1 MDSDSFDSGFYTE
14 MDDSISSSDELDLQH
29 PIAVR
34 IPPAEEDPVEEAA
47 PSVERRSLYS
57 LGYLNFFEKKPA
69 SLEEEMNS
77 WYDYMRAYTPLMHL
91 MLEEYKFR
99 WDHYQ
104 YKRRSR
110 MAANFQDS
118 EDDSDNSNSSITSS
132 IVDGFPNSDEV
143 HTHGFNNHMESIRPG
158 YYIFL
163 SYFQGG
169 WPYPLVKRF
178 LKTQMGLRCFRSQ
191 TVNEALTEQDDFRA
205 LIKFRSVKARAD
217 VFTMLSENEM
227 LDQFKYVCVDADE
240 NYFNYGVI
248 KQLRYTKGCVGLPT
262 FLVAI
267 K

>member
-1 MDSDSFDSGFYTE
+1 

-118 EDDSDNSNSSITSS
+118 EDDSDNSN
-132 IVDGFPNSDEV
+132 N
-143 HTHGFNNHMESIRPG
+143 
-158 YYIFL
+158 
-163 SYFQGG
+163 
-169 WPYPLVKRF
+169 
-178 LKTQMGLRCFRSQ
+178 
-191 TVNEALTEQDDFRA
+191 
-205 LIKFRSVKARAD
+205 
-217 VFTMLSENEM
+217 
-227 LDQFKYVCVDADE
+227 ADE

>member
-1 MDSDSFDSGFYTE
+1 MDSDSFDSGVYTE
-14 MDDSISSSDELDLQH
+14 MDDSISSSDELDVQH

-34 IPPAEEDPVEEAA
+34 IAPAEEAPVEEAA

-69 SLEEEMNS
+69 SFEEEMNS

-110 MAANFQDS
+110 MAANFQES
-118 EDDSDNSNSSITSS
+118 EDDSDNSNSSVTSS

-143 HTHGFNNHMESIRPG
+143 HTHSFNNHMESIRPG
-158 YYIFL
+158 YYMFL

-169 WPYPLVKRF
+169 WNYPLVKRF
-178 LKTQMGLRCFRSQ
+178 LKTQAS
-191 TVNEALTEQDDFRA
+191 
-205 LIKFRSVKARAD
+205 
-217 VFTMLSENEM
+217 
-227 LDQFKYVCVDADE
+227 
-240 NYFNYGVI
+240 
-248 KQLRYTKGCVGLPT
+248 
-262 FLVAI
+262 
-267 K
+267 